1 MFGHASQGVPQPRP
15 TAEGSGGSRGDQS
28 SPDSTDGREAGF
40 PTDDDEIQRADLP
53 TVYRGLD

>member
-15 TAEGSGGSRGDQS
+15 TAEGGGAGRGGRS
-28 SPDSTDGREAGF
+28 SPDSAEGGETSF